1 MNKLF
6 KRYALIVSCSLVI
19 LMSCQGSSELSL
31 DFQCGGSI
39 SNLEDV
45 ADFENKFSM
54 PIPKDWKVN
63 LYYDSAQSSI
73 YFADTTKQLTETT
86 IVDVTF
92 IKQKT
97 NFDAAFLSNVQTN
110 YVNAAL
116 KEEKNKTFS
125 LNDYPSYYTVAK
137 GIRNNFPYTICNVF
151 INTMGDGTFIHA
163 KLEVYGDSLV
173 EQRLCKGIDL
183 VEKIRFK

>member
-6 KRYALIVSCSLVI
+6 KLTIITLCISSLII
-19 LMSCQGSSELSL
+19 ACQGVSDLSQ
-31 DFQCGGSI
+31 DFNCNNEMT
-39 SNLEDV
+39 NLEEV
-45 ADFENKFSM
+45 SDFENKFSM
-54 PIPKDWKVN
+54 PIPKNWKVN
-63 LYYDSAQSSI
+63 LYYDNAQSSI

-97 NFDAAFLSNVQTN
+97 TFNTEFLNNVQSTYTN
-110 YVNAAL
+110 TAL

-125 LNDYPSYYTVAK
+125 LNDYPSYYTIAK
-137 GIRNNFPYTICNVF
+137 GVRNNFPYSICNVF
-151 INTMGDGTFIHA
+151 INTKGDGKFIHA

-173 EQRLCKGIDL
+173 EQRLCRGIDL
-183 VEKIRFK
+183 IEKIQFK

>member
-1 MNKLF
+1 MNKFF
-6 KRYALIVSCSLVI
+6 KRYLLVVCACSVIIACQDSSALTKDFNCDDSL
-19 LMSCQGSSELSL
+19 
-31 DFQCGGSI
+31 

-45 ADFENKFSM
+45 PDFENKFSM

-63 LYYDSAQSSI
+63 LYYDKAQSSI

-97 NFDAAFLSNVQTN
+97 NFDSIFLKNVQAN
-110 YVNAAL
+110 YIHTGL
-116 KEEKNKTFS
+116 QEEENKTFQ
-125 LNDYPSYYTVAK
+125 LYEYPSYYTVAK
-137 GIRNNFPYTICNVF
+137 GTRNNFTYTICNVF
-151 INTMGDGTFIHA
+151 IKTSGDGKFIHA

-173 EQRLCKGIDL
+173 EQRLCKVINL
-183 VEKIRFK
+183 VENIRFK

>member
-6 KRYALIVSCSLVI
+6 KLCILVI
-19 LMSCQGSSELSL
+19 GAFSMIIACQDSSALTKDFNCNESL
-31 DFQCGGSI
+31 G
-39 SNLEDV
+39 NLEDV

-63 LYYDSAQSSI
+63 LYYDNTQSSI

-97 NFDAAFLSNVQTN
+97 KFDAAFLKNFQTSYTN
-110 YVNAAL
+110 TGL
-116 KEEKNKTFS
+116 QEEKNKTFQ
-125 LNDYPSYYTVAK
+125 LYTYPSYYTIAK
-137 GIRNNFPYTICNVF
+137 GVRNNFSYTICNVF
-151 INTMGDGTFIHA
+151 VNTKSDGKFIHA